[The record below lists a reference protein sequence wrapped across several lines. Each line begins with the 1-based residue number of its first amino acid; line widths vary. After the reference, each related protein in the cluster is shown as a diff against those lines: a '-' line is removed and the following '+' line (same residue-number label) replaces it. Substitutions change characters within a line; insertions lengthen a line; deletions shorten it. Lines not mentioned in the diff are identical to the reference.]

1 MVLALRKQVRTAA
14 ELIDI
19 YYTSVGRNGNML
31 LNLSPDTRGLI
42 PDNQLAQLRLMA
54 QVVDET
60 FAKDLALEANSP
72 PTIPTRQTAH
82 RWLWMGIWTPGGKP
96 LLDRGLPR

>member
-1 MVLALRKQVRTAA
+1 MVFPAEVNEPILYGWFWHPKKRVRTAA

-42 PDNQLAQLRLMA
+42 PDNQLRICA
-54 QVVDET
+54 
-60 FAKDLALEANSP
+60 
-72 PTIPTRQTAH
+72 
-82 RWLWMGIWTPGGKP
+82 
-96 LLDRGLPR
+96 